1 MCSKYT
7 SKGASTLRINS
18 RRTNNNVDATP
29 LKEKFEDTK
38 VVIRSRNPKVKQC
51 IAKEKDKNY
60 TVD

>member
-1 MCSKYT
+1 M
-7 SKGASTLRINS
+7 NS

-51 IAKEKDKNY
+51 IDKEKGHKLHSRLKIGQINGGELLL
-60 TVD
+60 